1 MFPCFIPFSNV
12 CNPSHA
18 SQRLYVF
25 GCLATF
31 ACFPALGIDLMS
43 FPSLRFGCIICLEF
57 WFPFG
62 VIHFCCV
69 FRGGVGLRVG
79 VIFLQKWR
87 GVRGILEN
95 NIFLGHDFSYLLSQE
110 KYITFTSHPIKQIER
125 LTGGLKKVNLMLST
139 LPFSCCAIISFL
151 IGVELPVYALSPFR
165 KYINLTIYNPSNICA
180 RARLV

>member
-110 KYITFTSHPIKQIER
+110 KYITFTSHPIYKTNWKADRKAEKGKFNAVYGAILLLCDNFLFDWRRAPR
-125 LTGGLKKVNLMLST
+125 LRS
-139 LPFSCCAIISFL
+139 
-151 IGVELPVYALSPFR
+151 
-165 KYINLTIYNPSNICA
+165 
-180 RARLV
+180 